1 MDPPLVLPVPPAH
14 CLYIHMPRALA
25 SAFLKR
31 PFLQCPRKAVAAN
44 RDHQPYRCE
53 TSCSKVRVVTLWWEP
68 VDNPNRNKE
77 QQASRCNHGDHS
89 VPHHLGEPL
98 NPSHCCADT
107 LGNRHALISTFVP
120 ACALGPRSCC
130 ACLGVVRGAS
140 TNQVRRGVELIQ
152 NNSIHRSLVSAF
164 DPHLG
169 ITSKLLVL
177 RLNKTWGRRRGKKKR
192 DPSQLLSI
200 RQGWS
205 CQKPYG
211 KPFD

>member
-107 LGNRHALISTFVP
+107 LGSRHTLISNLCPSVR
-120 ACALGPRSCC
+120 LGPRSCC
-130 ACLGVVRGAS
+130 ASLGVVRGAS
-140 TNQVRRGVELIQ
+140 TNQMRRGVELIH
-152 NNSIHRSLVSAF
+152 NNSIHRSLASAF
-164 DPHLG
+164 MIDEYQG
-169 ITSKLLVL
+169 NSCDETQEDT
-177 RLNKTWGRRRGKKKR
+177 RQYKKA
-192 DPSQLLSI
+192 PSQLLSI
-200 RQGWS
+200 CQGWS
-205 CQKPYG
+205 CQKPNG